1 MKVVILY
8 KPRSEYARQVET
20 YVRDYQNIHESTK
33 LDLID
38 YDSRD
43 GSATASLY
51 DILQAPAILVM
62 ASNGQLLKS
71 WEGPE
76 LPLMDEIAAY
86 AYS

>member
-20 YVRDYQNIHESTK
+20 YVRDYQDSHESRVE
-33 LDLID
+33 LID

-43 GSATASLY
+43 GSAIASLY
-51 DILQAPAILVM
+51 DVVQSPAILVT
-62 ASNGQLLKS
+62 AIDGQLLRS

>member
-20 YVRDYQNIHESTK
+20 YVHDYQDIHESTK
-33 LDLID
+33 LELLD

-51 DILQAPAILVM
+51 DVMQHPAILVL
-62 ASNGQLLKS
+62 APDGQLLSS
-71 WEGPE
+71 WEGPDF
-76 LPLMDEIAAY
+76 PMMDEIAAY
-86 AYS
+86 AYA